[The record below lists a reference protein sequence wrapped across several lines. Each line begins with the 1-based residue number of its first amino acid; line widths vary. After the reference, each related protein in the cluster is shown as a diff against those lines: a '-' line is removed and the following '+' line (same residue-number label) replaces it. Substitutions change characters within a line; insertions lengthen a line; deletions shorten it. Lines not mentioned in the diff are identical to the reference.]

1 MIGYFNNE
9 QATREAIDDEGWFHT
24 GDIGHLD
31 DEGYLFITDR
41 KKNILVTSAGKNVAP
56 APIENAMVNSP
67 YIEQSVV
74 IGDKRN
80 FISALIVPS
89 FEAVNT
95 YLHEM
100 GKTVSANESI
110 AEDPD
115 VISLIHSEIST
126 AMEGFSNYERVKEFS
141 LLSRELT
148 LDNGELTPT
157 LKVIRKVVL
166 ENFSDSV
173 DKIYSGSKASSEQM
187 EAELF

>member
-1 MIGYFNNE
+1 MEIKSS
-9 QATREAIDDEGWFHT
+9 I
-24 GDIGHLD
+24 
-31 DEGYLFITDR
+31 
-41 KKNILVTSAGKNVAP
+41 ILVTSAGKNVAP

-89 FEAVNT
+89 FEAVNK
-95 YLHEM
+95 YLNEM
-100 GKTVSANESI
+100 GKTVSGNESI
-110 AEDPD
+110 AEDSD
-115 VISLIHSEIST
+115 VISLIRSEIST
-126 AMEGFSNYERVKEFS
+126 AMERFSNYERVKEFS

-173 DKIYSGSKASSEQM
+173 DKIYSGSKASSDQM
-187 EAELF
+187 EA